1 VAVRVFWLAEVGEGE
16 KDVSDAARGLGWAK
30 GPRGL
35 TPRLG
40 AEEKNMKR
48 PLTTAAVLT
57 ALVWIGTAVVY
68 PRLPETMTTHWNIK
82 GEADGFSP
90 KAQGAF
96 ILPASMIL
104 MLGVAAVLPRI
115 SPKHFE
121 VDTFKSTYWMV
132 MLLVL
137 ALFAYLHVIT
147 LWAGVNG
154 RIDVGRALF
163 GGIFGFLA
171 IMGNYLSKVRRN
183 FWMGVRTPWTLA
195 SDRVWNDTHRLASKT
210 FVIAGAGGV
219 IVTLLPL
226 PLGAWMGLGIGLI
239 LLGALIPVVYS
250 LVHYKQLQARGE
262 L

>member
-1 VAVRVFWLAEVGEGE
+1 
-16 KDVSDAARGLGWAK
+16 
-30 GPRGL
+30 
-35 TPRLG
+35 
-40 AEEKNMKR
+40 MKR
-48 PLTTAAVLT
+48 PLTIAAVLT
-57 ALVWIGTAVVY
+57 VLAWVGTAVVY
-68 PRLPETMTTHWNIK
+68 PWLPETIASHWNIE
-82 GEADGFSP
+82 GQPDQFSP
-90 KAQGAF
+90 KWFGAF

-104 MLGVAAVLPRI
+104 MLGLALVLPRI
-115 SPKHFE
+115 SPRHFE

-137 ALFAYLHVIT
+137 ALLAYMHVVT
-147 LWAGVNG
+147 LWAGANG
-154 RIDVGRALF
+154 RIDVGRAVF

-195 SDRVWNDTHRLASKT
+195 SDRVWNDTHRLAAKT

-226 PLGAWMGLGIGLI
+226 PLGVWMGLGIGLL

-250 LVHYKQLQARGE
+250 LVHYKQLEARGE

>member
-1 VAVRVFWLAEVGEGE
+1 
-16 KDVSDAARGLGWAK
+16 
-30 GPRGL
+30 
-35 TPRLG
+35 
-40 AEEKNMKR
+40 MKR
-48 PLTTAAVLT
+48 PLTIAAVLT
-57 ALVWIGTAVVY
+57 VLAWVGTAVVY
-68 PRLPETMTTHWNIK
+68 PWLPETIASHWNIE
-82 GEADGFSP
+82 GQPDQFSP
-90 KAQGAF
+90 KWFGAF

-104 MLGVAAVLPRI
+104 MLGLALVLPRI
-115 SPKHFE
+115 SPRHFE

-137 ALFAYLHVIT
+137 ALLAYMHVVT
-147 LWAGVNG
+147 LWAGANG
-154 RIDVGRALF
+154 RIDVGRAVF

-195 SDRVWNDTHRLASKT
+195 SDRVWNDTHRLAAKT

-226 PLGAWMGLGIGLI
+226 PLGVWMGLGVGLL

-250 LVHYKQLQARGE
+250 LVHYKQLEARGE

>member
-1 VAVRVFWLAEVGEGE
+1 
-16 KDVSDAARGLGWAK
+16 
-30 GPRGL
+30 
-35 TPRLG
+35 
-40 AEEKNMKR
+40 MKR
-48 PLTTAAVLT
+48 PLTIAAVLT
-57 ALVWIGTAVVY
+57 ALAWVGTAVVY
-68 PRLPETMTTHWNIK
+68 PWLPETIPSHWNIQ
-82 GEADGFSP
+82 GQPDQFSP
-90 KAQGAF
+90 KWFGAF

-104 MLGVAAVLPRI
+104 MLGLALVLPRI
-115 SPKHFE
+115 SPRHFE

-195 SDRVWNDTHRLASKT
+195 SDRVWNDTHRLAAKT
-210 FVIAGAGGV
+210 LVIAGAGGV
-219 IVTLLPL
+219 LVTLLPL
-226 PLGAWMGLGIGLI
+226 PQGVWMGIGIGLI

-250 LVHYKQLQARGE
+250 LVHYKQLEARGE

>member
-1 VAVRVFWLAEVGEGE
+1 
-16 KDVSDAARGLGWAK
+16 
-30 GPRGL
+30 
-35 TPRLG
+35 
-40 AEEKNMKR
+40 MKR

-90 KAQGAF
+90 K
-96 ILPASMIL
+96 
-104 MLGVAAVLPRI
+104 
-115 SPKHFE
+115 HFE

-137 ALFAYLHVIT
+137 ALLAYMHVMT

-195 SDRVWNDTHRLASKT
+195 SDRVWNDTHRLAAKT
-210 FVIAGAGGV
+210 LVIAGAGGV

-226 PLGAWMGLGIGLI
+226 PVGVWMGLGIGLI